1 MRGPRETLSG
11 ELMYACG
18 LYGRELNF
26 EAARAALAA
35 GAWVDGE
42 TGVLSQRD
50 CEHYHPLSL
59 AVKNGHAGLVELLL
73 NAGATILPRKVGYS
87 EYPPA
92 HEYAVQQGTVCLAF
106 EARKLRVAQ
115 LLLRALKAGLPAT
128 RGAYRDAVYDSLL
141 LASRGERGFGAD
153 ILAFLVRGDWLRA
166 VCADSNDSAPLKLEP
181 ALQKA
186 AEAHQGALKWEREM
200 LERESTRPINGIKL
214 TPERRR
220 GLRAR
225 ICALECVG
233 EQLHILQ
240 GCAAAGRSPLAMASL
255 RWLPRGPFAEWPP
268 GVTFPAAFRARA
280 KALLQCARREE
291 SGSLHKLDQHLLE
304 LVIASLA
311 LRYWD
316 GEPTALASRTE
327 LHLPC
332 GETTVVCPL
341 RETWARGEA
350 PSAFHQLAATRLQAR
365 LRGRVCRRRV
375 SQDEEIARRR
385 SALRLQEEAREDAAY
400 SITEA
405 ALDFLHRR
413 LLRRW
418 AVLWARIEGA
428 ALEREIARHVADRD
442 LLAFALVARAFRAAQ
457 QATGRALTPSRPSD
471 FLRSPRMLEW
481 GVSLG
486 CPPLVRL
493 GDQLPPWYLIAN
505 FPRFLS
511 GREPSYLFQSLT
523 FTRRELYGGRA
534 RLKTDENGRAD
545 QAGNFRRT
553 LTETEWHQ
561 AALACP
567 SVYFKNPSSRDHVH
581 PPRTRK
587 RFEAARNDF
596 FTVRE
601 LLAALRT
608 WEFSGGAHYTS
619 PHTRYHGMFARE
631 WAGEWGDELLHT
643 DGDGGYSL
651 SWEIEYECP
660 ADDIVTSF
668 A

>member
-11 ELMYACG
+11 ELMCACG

-42 TGVLSQRD
+42 AGVLSQRD
-50 CEHYHPLSL
+50 FQE
-59 AVKNGHAGLVELLL
+59 
-73 NAGATILPRKVGYS
+73 
-87 EYPPA
+87 
-92 HEYAVQQGTVCLAF
+92 GTVCLAF
-106 EARKLRVAQ
+106 EARKLCVAQ

-181 ALQKA
+181 ALEKA

-220 GLRAR
+220 SLRAR

-255 RWLPRGPFAEWPP
+255 RWLPRGPFAEWPWP

>member
-11 ELMYACG
+11 ELMCACG

-42 TGVLSQRD
+42 AGVLSQRD
-50 CEHYHPLSL
+50 FQE
-59 AVKNGHAGLVELLL
+59 
-73 NAGATILPRKVGYS
+73 
-87 EYPPA
+87 
-92 HEYAVQQGTVCLAF
+92 GTVCLAF
-106 EARKLRVAQ
+106 EARKLCVAQ

-181 ALQKA
+181 ALEKA

-365 LRGRVCRRRV
+365 LRGRVCRRSV

-400 SITEA
+400 CITEA